1 VAEISEEQLQE
12 LTNTI
17 ADKCEEMGLE
27 PEYVLDG
34 IARSLIAAAI
44 TFGTQ
49 NLKVDI
55 ECHGSCVVDLVDKS

>member
-1 VAEISEEQLQE
+1 MTEISEEQLQE

-27 PEYVLDG
+27 PEQVLDG

-49 NLKVDI
+49 NLKVEI
-55 ECHGSCVVDLVDKS
+55 EYHGSCVVELVDKS